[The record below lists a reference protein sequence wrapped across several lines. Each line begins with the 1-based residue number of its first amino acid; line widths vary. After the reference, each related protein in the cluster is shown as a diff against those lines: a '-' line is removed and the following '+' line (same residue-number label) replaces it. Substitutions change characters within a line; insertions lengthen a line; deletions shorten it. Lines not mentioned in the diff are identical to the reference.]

1 MMIYKLCAVCAHYF
15 HGEMNGDYTCP
26 ECRQKGLEIA
36 RPLTSLDSLIQ
47 PMTLGTR
54 DRAA

>member
-1 MMIYKLCAVCAHYF
+1 MIYKLCVVCARYF
-15 HGEMNGDYTCP
+15 HGKMNGDYTCP
-26 ECRQKGLEIA
+26 ECREKGLEVP
-36 RPLTSLDSLIQ
+36 RPLTSLDSLAQ

>member
-1 MMIYKLCAVCAHYF
+1 
-15 HGEMNGDYTCP
+15 MNGDYTCP
-26 ECRQKGLEIA
+26 ECHAKGIEVA

-47 PMTLGTR
+47 PMTTATR